1 MSITHR
7 LSGLLPPA
15 ILSMA
20 QGLAAYGVAEFG
32 TRLLRVVAIIV
43 IARHIAPDQIGVAA
57 LALALFEFIRV
68 LANCG
73 IGQRIIAAGDA
84 ELPAICNR
92 AHRLFYGW
100 CALVALVQLLTAA
113 TLWQVFGQGA
123 IAAMLAV
130 LSLVYLMMPAGLVQ
144 VFLLMREGRMAT
156 TARIAAIQTMADH
169 MLSMLLAL
177 LLHSAWAIV
186 LPKLLTAPIWLMQVR
201 RARAWSPVPGVAPAP
216 AQQFFR
222 FGLAVLGT
230 ELVTVARQQLDK
242 LVIGALLGTQ
252 ALGYYYFAFNAGLGI
267 TGSIVSAI
275 SIVLFPQLCRQTD
288 DAARRRLLGQALVL
302 ALAIFLP
309 IIAAQV
315 LLAHIYVPLLYGE
328 RWSSIA
334 PLVAILCLGG
344 VPAVFGAVC
353 TAWLRAVGRPERDA
367 LLALLVTCVALL
379 ALAAGCSFGLA
390 GAAWGYVA
398 ALWFIQ
404 LPIAA
409 FLIAGVLRRPST
421 LTSNQGALA

>member
-1 MSITHR
+1 MSPAHR
-7 LSGLLPPA
+7 LYRLLPA
-15 ILSMA
+15 SIVAMV
-20 QGLAAYGVAEFG
+20 QGLAAYGAAELG

-43 IARHIAPDQIGVAA
+43 IARHIAPDQIGIAA

-73 IGQRIIAAGDA
+73 IGQRIIAASDA
-84 ELPAICNR
+84 DLPAICNR
-92 AHRLFYGW
+92 AHRLFHGW
-100 CALVALVQLLTAA
+100 CALVALVQLLAA
-113 TLWQVFGQGA
+113 AIMWQLFGQGA
-123 IAAMLAV
+123 VAAMLAV
-130 LSLVYLMMPAGLVQ
+130 LSLVYFMMPPGLVQ

-156 TARIAAIQTMADH
+156 TARIAAVQTVTDH
-169 MLSMLLAL
+169 LLSMLLAL

-186 LPKLLTAPIWLMQVR
+186 LPKLLTAPIWLLQVR
-201 RARAWSPVPGVAPAP
+201 RARAWRPSPGVAPAP
-216 AQQFFR
+216 AQDFFR

-275 SIVLFPQLCRQTD
+275 SIVLFPQLCRQAD
-288 DAARRRLLGQALVL
+288 DAAQRRLLGQALAL
-302 ALAIFLP
+302 SLAIFLP

-328 RWSSIA
+328 RWAGIA

-353 TAWLRAVGRPERDA
+353 TAWLRALGRPERDA
-367 LLALLVTCVALL
+367 LLALVVTGSALL

-398 ALWFIQ
+398 ALWCVQFPVAALI
-404 LPIAA
+404 IATA
-409 FLIAGVLRRPST
+409 IRRRSVPS
-421 LTSNQGALA
+421 SNQKVFA